1 MIPTSGGHP
10 HIMFK
15 LRRSLLPL
23 LLVSVALSTTG
34 QADFCSRFAPHD
46 AGPWINLL
54 ESANP
59 RTPPQWSPDGAYL
72 VFTKAFDVFEGDT
85 YVVSA
90 DGSSLMMISARQGG
104 GMEVDFSPS
113 FSPDGTRIVYSTSR
127 HPVEGTG
134 RRYFNIETSPLDGSQ
149 RQQLTASRGHDSVP
163 AWSPDGERI
172 AFLKGGYPRNEDN
185 GIYTMARD
193 GTDQR
198 LVMPFSLETPGRS
211 RGPTWSP
218 DGKKL
223 AYVLLTRPQRP
234 NQNDRPVY
242 DRGEAL
248 YTVDVDGSNPTLIFT
263 VEDRLQESITTEPAW
278 SPDSQRIAFVHQTQ
292 PTEGNQ
298 GMVKLYTV
306 RPDGSDLTLIL
317 GPDQGFL
324 GLGHSGVLSW
334 SPDGTRI
341 LLCRTRYTV
350 LGPLSIVNVDGTDWQ
365 VIGGTGAHAAWSPDG
380 TKIATLND
388 LEYTESDPSIFL
400 STINRDGT
408 DLQVLVRID
417 EEGNLT
423 AGNPQK

>member
-1 MIPTSGGHP
+1 M
-10 HIMFK
+10 
-15 LRRSLLPL
+15 
-23 LLVSVALSTTG
+23 LVSVALSTTG
-34 QADFCSRFAPHD
+34 QADFCSGFASHD

-59 RTPPQWSPDGAYL
+59 RTPPRWSPDGAYL

-104 GMEVDFSPS
+104 GMEVDYSPS

-134 RRYFNIETSPLDGSQ
+134 WRYFNIETSAWDGSQ
-149 RQQLTASRGHDSVP
+149 RQQLTAGRGHDSVP

-172 AFLKGGYPRNEDN
+172 AFLKGGYRRNEDN

-198 LVMPFSLETPGRS
+198 LVMPFNLETPGS
-211 RGPTWSP
+211 IRGPTWSP

-223 AYVLLTRPQRP
+223 AYVLLTRQQRP

-248 YTVDVDGSNPTLIFT
+248 YTVDVDGGDPTLIFT
-263 VEDRLQESITTEPAW
+263 VEDRLTESIATEPAW

-292 PTEGNQ
+292 PTEGNR

-306 RPDGSDLTLIL
+306 RPDGSELTQIL
-317 GPDQGFL
+317 GPDD
-324 GLGHSGVLSW
+324 GLGPFGRFVLEIFVLSWFPDGTGVLVPRDVSYGHLSVVDPDGSNRRRVGASGAVGIW
-334 SPDGTRI
+334 SPDGSRI
-341 LLCRTRYTV
+341 AQYRDADSRIYLSTV
-350 LGPLSIVNVDGTDWQ
+350 N
-365 VIGGTGAHAAWSPDG
+365 PDG
-380 TKIATLND
+380 SD
-388 LEYTESDPSIFL
+388 L
-400 STINRDGT
+400 R
-408 DLQVLVRID
+408 VLLWID
-417 EEGNLT
+417 EEGTLT
-423 AGNPQK
+423 AGNPLK

>member
-1 MIPTSGGHP
+1 M
-10 HIMFK
+10 
-15 LRRSLLPL
+15 
-23 LLVSVALSTTG
+23 LVSVALSTTG
-34 QADFCSRFAPHD
+34 QADFCSEFTRPD
-46 AGPWINLL
+46 AMTWARIL

-59 RTPPQWSPDGAYL
+59 RTSPQWSPDGAYL

-104 GMEVDFSPS
+104 GMEVDYSPS

-134 RRYFNIETSPLDGSQ
+134 WRYFNIETSALDGSQ
-149 RQQLTASRGHDSVP
+149 RQQLTAGLGHDSVP

-172 AFLKGGYPRNEDN
+172 AFLKGGYRRNEDN

-198 LVMPFSLETPGRS
+198 LVMPFSLETPRRT

-223 AYVLLTRPQRP
+223 AYVLLTRQQRP

-248 YTVDVDGSNPTLIFT
+248 YTVDVDGSNLTLIFT

-278 SPDSQRIAFVHQTQ
+278 SPDSQRIAFVHAGTVNDG
-292 PTEGNQ
+292 TALE
-298 GMVKLYTV
+298 VALYTA
-306 RPDGSDLTLIL
+306 RADGSELTQIL
-317 GPDQGFL
+317 GPDD
-324 GLGHSGVLSW
+324 GLGPFTVFIWENAVLSW
-334 SPDGTRI
+334 SPDGTG
-341 LLCRTRYTV
+341 V
-350 LGPLSIVNVDGTDWQ
+350 LIPADASDGHLSVVDPDGSNRRR
-365 VIGGTGAHAAWSPDG
+365 VGASGAVGIWSPDG
-380 TKIATLND
+380 SRIAQYRD
-388 LEYTESDPSIFL
+388 ADSRIYL
-400 STINRDGT
+400 STVNPDGT

>member
-1 MIPTSGGHP
+1 MIPTSGGYP

-15 LRRSLLPL
+15 LRRSLFPL

-34 QADFCSRFAPHD
+34 QADFCSGFAPHD

-104 GMEVDFSPS
+104 GMEVDYSPS
-113 FSPDGTRIVYSTSR
+113 FSPDGARIVYSTSR

-134 RRYFNIETSPLDGSQ
+134 WRYFNIETSALDGSQ
-149 RQQLTASRGHDSVP
+149 RQQLTAGRGHDSVP

-172 AFLKGGYPRNEDN
+172 AFLKGGYRRNEDN

-198 LVMPFSLETPGRS
+198 LVMPFNLETPGS
-211 RGPTWSP
+211 IRGPTWSP

-223 AYVLLTRPQRP
+223 AYVLLTRQQRP

-248 YTVDVDGSNPTLIFT
+248 YTVDVDGSNLTLIFT
-263 VEDRLQESITTEPAW
+263 VEDWLTESIATEPAW
-278 SPDSQRIAFVHQTQ
+278 SPDSQRIAFLHQIKKPQ
-292 PTEGNQ
+292 VEAR
-298 GMVKLYTV
+298 LYTV
-306 RPDGSDLTLIL
+306 RPDGSELTQIL
-317 GPDQGFL
+317 GPDD
-324 GLGHSGVLSW
+324 GLGPFTVFIWENAVLSW
-334 SPDGTRI
+334 SPDGTG
-341 LLCRTRYTV
+341 V
-350 LGPLSIVNVDGTDWQ
+350 LIPADASDGHLSVVDPDGSNRRR
-365 VIGGTGAHAAWSPDG
+365 VGASGAVGVWSPDG
-380 TKIATLND
+380 SRIAQYRD
-388 LEYTESDPSIFL
+388 ADSRIYL
-400 STINRDGT
+400 STVNPDGS
-408 DLQVLVRID
+408 DLRVLLWID